1 MKDNVDIAEKS
12 CPTFEGYSCNC
23 LAFKCMR
30 KQAGLEELSLNE
42 TTAYV
47 ETKLPT
53 SGDGEKEEARL
64 QAEEGQKQWF
74 VLRDLKRPNAKQPAY
89 KQLGEEGIE
98 VFTPMKWHLAVKQGK
113 KVREEIPFIPD
124 LLFVH
129 DKREN
134 LDLIVEKTP
143 TLQYRYMRGKAYCE
157 PLTVDEDDMQ
167 RFMLA
172 TRAVEAPC
180 YYLPQEITKKMYGRK
195 VRIVGGPLNGYEGCL
210 LTTRGSKVKR
220 LVVELPKLLFVSVEV
235 SPEYIELL
243 G

>member
-1 MKDNVDIAEKS
+1 MKDNVDITEKS
-12 CPTFEGYSCNC
+12 FPTSEENSCNC
-23 LAFKCMR
+23 LTFKGMCER
-30 KQAGLEELSLNE
+30 AGLEELSLNE

-47 ETKLPT
+47 ETNVPEL
-53 SGDGEKEEARL
+53 DGSDKEEAGL
-64 QAEEGQKQWF
+64 QADEELKQWF
-74 VLRDLKRPNAKQPAY
+74 AMRDLKRPNAKLPAY
-89 KQLGEEGIE
+89 KQLGEEGLE

-129 DKREN
+129 AKREN

-157 PLTVDEDDMQ
+157 PLTVNEDDMQ

-172 TRAVEAPC
+172 TRIAKVSC
-180 YYLPQEITKKMYGRK
+180 YYLPEEITKKMYGRK
-195 VRIVGGPLNGYEGCL
+195 VRIVGGPLNGYEGYL